1 MMARSLFEARKA
13 SPSEPPINPVPI
25 IVILE
30 IMVRTSRVDPY
41 LGANGHVDWHAN
53 CVPVRIEKNAWFMP
67 KPVFNPDDAYAFESL
82 LGEDERLIMESA
94 REYAQTRLEPRA
106 LEGNQEGIFHAEIPR
121 ELAELGL
128 LGATIPE
135 EYGGA
140 GTSYTAYGLIAREL
154 ERVDSGYRSFASVQ
168 SSLVM
173 HPIHAFGTEEMRR
186 KYLPRLASAELI
198 GCFGL
203 TEPDHGSDPG
213 SMTTSAVRGD
223 GGWILNGAKM
233 WITNSPVA
241 DVAVVWAKARE
252 KGSDRGVIRGFVLEK
267 DMEGFSAPVTHNKMS
282 LRASHTGEIVM
293 EDVFVPDENMF
304 PDVTGLKGPFSCLNN
319 ARYGIVWGTLGAA
332 ENCFSRARQY
342 VMERKQF
349 GYPLGAMQLVQ
360 TKLANMLTDITQM
373 QLLAWRLG
381 VLKDTGTAT
390 PAMVSLAKR
399 NNCGKALDIARIA
412 RDMLGGNG
420 ITGEY
425 RVIHHMVNLE
435 SVNTYEGT
443 YDIHGLIL
451 GRELTGIQAFTP
463 RGNDL

>member
-1 MMARSLFEARKA
+1 MAT
-13 SPSEPPINPVPI
+13 VP
-25 IVILE
+25 
-30 IMVRTSRVDPY
+30 
-41 LGANGHVDWHAN
+41 
-53 CVPVRIEKNAWFMP
+53 
-67 KPVFNPDDAYAFESL
+67 FNIDDAFQFEQM
-82 LGEDERLIMESA
+82 LGEEDRLIMQSA
-94 REYAQTRLEPRA
+94 RDYAQSRLEPRA
-106 LEGNQEGIFHAEIPR
+106 LEGNQDEVFHPEIPR
-121 ELAELGL
+121 EMAEMGL

-135 EYGGA
+135 QYGGLGA
-140 GTSYTAYGLIAREL
+140 SHTAYGLVAREL

-173 HPIHAFGTEEMRR
+173 LPIYEFGTEEQRER
-186 KYLPRLASAELI
+186 FLPRLATAELI

-203 TEPDHGSDPG
+203 TEPNHGSDPG
-213 SMTTSAVRGD
+213 SMETTALRTD

-233 WITNSPVA
+233 WITNSPIA
-241 DVAVVWAKARE
+241 DLAVVWAKAKENRA
-252 KGSDRGVIRGFVLEK
+252 DPGVIRGFLVEK
-267 DMEGFSAPVTHNKMS
+267 DAEGYSAPKTHNKMS
-282 LRASHTGEIVM
+282 LRASITGEIVL
-293 EDVFVPDENMF
+293 DNCFVPDANVF
-304 PDVTGLKGPFSCLNN
+304 PDVRGLKGPFTCLNS
-319 ARYGIVWGTLGAA
+319 ARYGIAWGAVGAA
-332 ENCFSRARQY
+332 EDCYRRARQY
-342 VMERKQF
+342 VLERKQF

-381 VLKDTGTAT
+381 SLKDAGQAA

-399 NNCGKALDIARIA
+399 NNVGRALAIAREA

-451 GRELTGIQAFTP
+451 GREITGLQSFMP
-463 RGNDL
+463 RGNDLPAAPAPAPAPEPELATAD